1 MPLHQ
6 IFYPEGLYTA
16 EEKASLSAAI
26 TAVYDLPAFFVN
38 VVFIPVAEGNFF
50 VAGKIRNDFVRI
62 VVDHVARKMNGEIS
76 RMESFMA
83 RYEKAIAPYVK
94 GGSSQAGKKVGG
106 YEIHIDETPLELW
119 RIDGLR
125 PPMRDGEEDALKV
138 WTEGGKAVAF

>member
-6 IFYPEGLYTA
+6 IFHPEGLYTA

-26 TAVYDLPAFFVN
+26 TAVYQFPAFFVN
-38 VVFIPVAEGNFF
+38 VVFIPVAEGNLF
-50 VAGKIRNDFVRI
+50 VGGKIRNDFVRI
-62 VVDHVARKMNGEIS
+62 VVDHVARNMNNEIE
-76 RMESFMA
+76 RMEYFME

-106 YEIHIDETPLELW
+106 YEIHIDETPRELW

-125 PPMRDGEEDALKV
+125 PPMRDGEEEALAV
-138 WTEGGKAVAF
+138 WRKGGKAVAF